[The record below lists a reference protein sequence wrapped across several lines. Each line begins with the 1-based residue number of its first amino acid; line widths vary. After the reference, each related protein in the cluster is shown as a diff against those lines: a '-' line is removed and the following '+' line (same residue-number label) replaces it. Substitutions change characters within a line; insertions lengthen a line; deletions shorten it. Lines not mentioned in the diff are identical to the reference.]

1 MAESPESM
9 QCPRPLDDYPRIVM
23 GHGGGGRLTQ
33 ELLERVFLPALDN
46 PALRQREDAAS
57 LGPIQGRLAFS
68 TDSYVVQPLFFPG
81 GCIGDLA
88 VHGTVNDLAMRGAMP
103 VAISAAFILE
113 EGLPIE
119 TLQRI
124 VAAMAL
130 ASKRVGVPVVTGD
143 TKVVE
148 RGHGDGCF
156 ITTSGIGILR
166 EGVELS
172 ASIAR
177 PGDAILINGTIG
189 DHGMAI
195 LSHREGME
203 FGSPIVSDTAPLHE
217 LVATMLAVC
226 PEIRSLRDPT
236 RGGVT
241 TTLHE
246 IAAMARVG
254 MELDESSLPVE
265 SAVQSACELFG
276 LDPLSVANEGKLIAI
291 VPANSVD
298 RLLEAMR
305 SHPQGRHAALIG
317 RVTSDASHR
326 VVMRTALGTARMIP
340 MPIGEQLPRIC

>member
-1 MAESPESM
+1 
-9 QCPRPLDDYPRIVM
+9 M

-177 PGDAILINGTIG
+177 PGDAILIDRRSRHG
-189 DHGMAI
+189 D
-195 LSHREGME
+195 
-203 FGSPIVSDTAPLHE
+203 P
-217 LVATMLAVC
+217 
-226 PEIRSLRDPT
+226 
-236 RGGVT
+236 
-241 TTLHE
+241 
-246 IAAMARVG
+246 
-254 MELDESSLPVE
+254 
-265 SAVQSACELFG
+265 
-276 LDPLSVANEGKLIAI
+276 
-291 VPANSVD
+291 
-298 RLLEAMR
+298 
-305 SHPQGRHAALIG
+305 
-317 RVTSDASHR
+317 
-326 VVMRTALGTARMIP
+326 
-340 MPIGEQLPRIC
+340 

>member
-1 MAESPESM
+1 MTEFSESI
-9 QCPRPLDDYPRIVM
+9 QCPRPLNDYPRIVM
-23 GHGGGGRLTQ
+23 GHGGGGRLTH
-33 ELLERVFLPALDN
+33 ELLEHVFLPAFDN
-46 PALRQREDAAS
+46 ATLRQREDAAT

-68 TDSYVVQPLFFPG
+68 TDSYVVRPLFFPG

-88 VHGTVNDLAMRGAMP
+88 IHGTVNDLAMRGAIP
-103 VAISAAFILE
+103 LAISAAFILE

-130 ASKRVGVPVVTGD
+130 ASKHVGMPVVTGD

-148 RGHGDGCF
+148 KGHGDGCF

-166 EGVELS
+166 EGIDLS
-172 ASIAR
+172 ARRASV
-177 PGDAILINGTIG
+177 GDAIVINGTIG

-217 LVATMLAVC
+217 LVAAMLEAC
-226 PEIRSLRDPT
+226 PEVRCLRDPT

-246 IAAMARVG
+246 IATAARVG
-254 MELDESSLPVE
+254 IEVYEDALPIDEP
-265 SAVQSACELFG
+265 VQSACELLG
-276 LDPLSVANEGKLIAI
+276 LDPLSVANEGKLVAI
-291 VPANSVD
+291 VPLSAVD
-298 RLLEAMR
+298 RVLKAMHA
-305 SHPQGRHAALIG
+305 HPQGQRAKLIG
-317 RVTSDASHR
+317 RVVDDPSHR

>member
-1 MAESPESM
+1 
-9 QCPRPLDDYPRIVM
+9 M

-33 ELLERVFLPALDN
+33 ELLEGVFLPAFDN
-46 PALRQREDAAS
+46 ATLREREDAAS
-57 LGPIQGRLAFS
+57 LDPIHGRLAFS

-88 VHGTVNDLAMRGAMP
+88 IHGTVNDLAMRGAVP

-124 VAAMAL
+124 VTAMAA

-148 RGHGDGCF
+148 KGHGDGCF
-156 ITTSGIGILR
+156 ITTSGIGLVRDGI
-166 EGVELS
+166 ELS
-172 ASIAR
+172 AGRAR

-195 LSHREGME
+195 MSHRDGLQ
-203 FGSPIVSDTAPLHE
+203 FSSPIVSDTAPLHD
-217 LVATMLAVC
+217 LVAAMLAAC
-226 PEIRSLRDPT
+226 PDVRCLRDPT

-241 TTLHE
+241 STLYE
-246 IAAMARVG
+246 IANAARVG
-254 MELDESSLPVE
+254 IEIYEDSLPIDE
-265 SAVQSACELFG
+265 PVQSACELLG
-276 LDPLSVANEGKLIAI
+276 LDPLSVANEGKLVAI
-291 VPANSVD
+291 VPVSAVD
-298 RLLEAMR
+298 RVLKAMQAHTLGQR
-305 SHPQGRHAALIG
+305 AKLIG